1 MSSRA
6 RMFAAVTLLVSCPV
20 GPAAWAQAQNLE
32 AGKSPSQLFAG
43 TCNACHRSPRGLLKT
58 VSAASLPGF
67 LKEHYTTSSDM
78 ASQLSSYLI
87 SNGASDNRQAK
98 QGADAKQGS
107 GSDQSDRQGRRLR
120 NAPSPETVR
129 PDADNPSQSENG
141 RQGRK
146 RLARPGEASEE
157 TRRSPDGPE
166 QALERS
172 PEGRKMTAKPR
183 RGKPGIEEAPTA
195 IDEAPKAEPVMSDQ
209 VKDQPKDPAKDQ
221 AKDQTKGETSK
232 EEGTARSNDSGP
244 EAARLATQKDTS
256 AGEQPLGRRDPVPPV
271 TPAPPA
277 VASGP
282 SDAAASP
289 KVPAATAEA
298 PAVTASAPPAPMPA
312 GPPTPPISR

>member
-6 RMFAAVTLLVSCPV
+6 RIFAAVTLLVSCLA

-120 NAPSPETVR
+120 NAPSPEAVR
-129 PDADNPSQSENG
+129 PDADNSSQSENG

-146 RLARPGEASEE
+146 RLARPGDASEE
-157 TRRSPDGPE
+157 TRRAPDGPE
-166 QALERS
+166 QALERN
-172 PEGRKMTAKPR
+172 PEGRRTTAKPR
-183 RGKPGIEEAPTA
+183 RGKPGTEEAPTA
-195 IDEAPKAEPVMSDQ
+195 IDEPPKAEPVISDQ
-209 VKDQPKDPAKDQ
+209 AKDQPRDQ
-221 AKDQTKGETSK
+221 AKDQTRGETSK
-232 EEGTARSNDSGP
+232 EEGAAKSNETRP
-244 EAARLATQKDTS
+244 EAEAARQETQKDTS
-256 AGEQPLGRRDPVPPV
+256 AGEKPLGRRDPVPPV

-282 SDAAASP
+282 SDAAASA
-289 KVPAATAEA
+289 KVPAAAAEA